1 MAEDTKIVKG
11 SERGAGKTPKCKA
24 CGSGSVYVRIK
35 KRSLVCR
42 RCGHI
47 DPIGENN

>member
-1 MAEDTKIVKG
+1 MEEEKK
-11 SERGAGKTPKCKA
+11 SKSPKCKA

-35 KRSLVCR
+35 KKSLVCR

-47 DPIGENN
+47 EPIEDN